1 MLSKSRPGLQAASLM
16 SMQLHE
22 TRLLAWCC
30 GMLKLP
36 CAHLFETSLARSA
49 VGKRACRLISRLA
62 VPAAREELAA
72 LFPQADID
80 AMVQVQSW
88 STATVF
94 DCFVTFLLCS
104 PVAL

>member
-1 MLSKSRPGLQAASLM
+1 MGVSAYRSTEQVVLFHSRSRINKSEAAYRPGL
-16 SMQLHE
+16 
-22 TRLLAWCC
+22 LLESIFR
-30 GMLKLP
+30 
-36 CAHLFETSLARSA
+36 H
-49 VGKRACRLISRLA
+49 

-88 STATVF
+88 NTATMF
-94 DCFVTFLLCS
+94 DCFVTVPLCS